1 MNLFNLLLVLLGGA
15 FIGWTLWRARPAIK
29 GEALHAALRAG
40 TAILVDVREPAEW
53 TAGTARQA
61 ECLSLSDLRGPR
73 RHWGA
78 FLAQNRGKQLLLY
91 CRSGA
96 RSGLAASLL
105 RSEGFDARN
114 AGSLSALERAGWPMG
129 RGRAQSDPNPL
140 DPNPK

>member
-40 TAILVDVREPAEW
+40 TALLVDVREPAEW
-53 TAGTARQA
+53 TGGTARQA
-61 ECLSLSDLRGPR
+61 ECLPLSDLRGPR

-105 RSEGFDARN
+105 RREGFDARN
-114 AGSLSALERAGWPMG
+114 AGSLSALNRSGWPMSQVH
-129 RGRAQSDPNPL
+129 AQTNPPN
-140 DPNPK
+140 PNPK